1 MAFVPRTKRLDRL
14 IDPIFTEPHEEYW
27 NMVLTTIDIVY
38 ARTGITIKLAT
49 PGNRSVVM
57 NIIAISA
64 TMREDITVKATF
76 EAVSAILNENSF

>member
-1 MAFVPRTKRLDRL
+1 
-14 IDPIFTEPHEEYW
+14 
-27 NMVLTTIDIVY
+27 
-38 ARTGITIKLAT
+38 
-49 PGNRSVVM
+49 M

>member
-14 IDPIFTEPHEEYW
+14 IDPIFTDPQEEYW
-27 NMVLTTIDIVY
+27 NMLLTTIDIVY
-38 ARTGITIKLAT
+38 ARIGITTKLAT

-64 TMREDITVKATF
+64 TIREDIMVKATF